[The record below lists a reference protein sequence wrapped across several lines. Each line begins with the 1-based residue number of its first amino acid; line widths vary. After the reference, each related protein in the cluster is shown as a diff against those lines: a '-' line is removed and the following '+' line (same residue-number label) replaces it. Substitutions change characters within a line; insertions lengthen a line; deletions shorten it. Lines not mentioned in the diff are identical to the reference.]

1 VFIDSQKIEIQEM
14 PEGLRGGDQPQRIS
28 IFLED
33 DLCGRISPGDKIT
46 LTGILKAKQRKE
58 GQTKGTVFDIFL
70 QGNCIEPNDQVFDEM
85 NLTEEDIN
93 KAKMMAKDPEIF
105 KKIVR
110 SIAPSIFRLDHIK
123 ESLALQLFGGVEKEY
138 PDGSKGRG
146 DIHILL
152 VGDPGTAKS
161 QLLTY
166 MARLAPRGIFT
177 SGKSASA
184 AGLTAAVV
192 KDDFG
197 EGRYTLEAGV
207 MVLADKGL
215 ACIDELDKMTESDR
229 SAMHEA
235 MEQQTVSI
243 AKAGIQS
250 TLQSRCSVLGAGNPK
265 QGRFR
270 QGEGKHDQI
279 NLPAPL
285 KSRFDLIFTMTDEP
299 DNKRDRELAQAVIKH
314 HRIGEIFSLSK
325 TGDRTYDTMLE
336 AGDNEIDE
344 AKPAIEPEVLR
355 KYVAYSK
362 RICFPILSKESMEEI
377 IDFYVS
383 LRERSAGP
391 MGDSGRIALTARQL
405 EALIRLAE
413 ASARIRLSDTV
424 TPADSKA
431 AIRMMENSL
440 KDVAMTESGDY
451 DIDGIMGS
459 GFKNQKDMMYEII
472 NIIREH
478 KAKDGKI
485 TRKELLDRATERNI
499 SEMDLEKY
507 LKKLQDEGAIFEPRT
522 GEYSVL

>member
-1 VFIDSQKIEIQEM
+1 
-14 PEGLRGGDQPQRIS
+14 
-28 IFLED
+28 
-33 DLCGRISPGDKIT
+33 
-46 LTGILKAKQRKE
+46 
-58 GQTKGTVFDIFL
+58 
-70 QGNCIEPNDQVFDEM
+70 
-85 NLTEEDIN
+85 
-93 KAKMMAKDPEIF
+93 
-105 KKIVR
+105 
-110 SIAPSIFRLDHIK
+110 
-123 ESLALQLFGGVEKEY
+123 
-138 PDGSKGRG
+138 
-146 DIHILL
+146 
-152 VGDPGTAKS
+152 
-161 QLLTY
+161 
-166 MARLAPRGIFT
+166 
-177 SGKSASA
+177 
-184 AGLTAAVV
+184 
-192 KDDFG
+192 
-197 EGRYTLEAGV
+197 
-207 MVLADKGL
+207 
-215 ACIDELDKMTESDR
+215 
-229 SAMHEA
+229 
-235 MEQQTVSI
+235 
-243 AKAGIQS
+243 
-250 TLQSRCSVLGAGNPK
+250 LGAGNPK

-362 RICFPILSKESMEEI
+362 RVCFPILSKESMEEI
-377 IDFYVS
+377 VDFYVS

-391 MGDSGRIALTARQL
+391 MGDSGRVALTARQL

-440 KDVAMTESGDY
+440 KDVALTESGDY

-485 TRKELLDRATERNI
+485 TRKELLNRASERNI
-499 SEMDLEKY
+499 NEMDLDKY